1 MPHGFLIATMAVSL
15 GFVLIGDLSR
25 SASLAAIL
33 AYLMAGIAEA
43 RSAEPAARQAV
54 LGHLKGAIGGKRAFR
69 ECAVACEIDD

>member
-25 SASLAAIL
+25 SAPLAAIL

-54 LGHLKGAIGGKRAFR
+54 LWTVGPR
-69 ECAVACEIDD
+69 